1 MRNNWRPNINVTQTN
16 PNMKVRAIDL
26 VWETRR
32 DAVEEELKTLLGV
45 EELDNRD
52 PRCFQQRNA
61 AAKLALE
68 KMSVEERAEMDLA
81 VETRRAE
88 GNPEQV
94 QR

>member
-1 MRNNWRPNINVTQTN
+1 
-16 PNMKVRAIDL
+16 MKVRAIDY
-26 VWETRR
+26 VWDTRR

-45 EELDNRD
+45 EELDFRD

-68 KMSVEERAEMDLA
+68 KMSVEERAELELDL
-81 VETRRAE
+81 ETRRTE
-88 GNPEQV
+88 GNPEHL

>member
-1 MRNNWRPNINVTQTN
+1 
-16 PNMKVRAIDL
+16 MKMRAIDF

-45 EELDNRD
+45 EELDHRD
-52 PRCFQQRNA
+52 PRYFQQRNA

-68 KMSVEERAEMDLA
+68 NMSVQEKDEVLLA
-81 VETRRAE
+81 LEKRRAE
-88 GNPEQV
+88 GNPEEV

>member
-1 MRNNWRPNINVTQTN
+1 MR
-16 PNMKVRAIDL
+16 VRAIDL

-32 DAVEEELKTLLGV
+32 DAVEEELKTLLAV
-45 EELDNRD
+45 EQLDNKD

-81 VETRRAE
+81 VETHRAE

-94 QR
+94 Q

>member
-1 MRNNWRPNINVTQTN
+1 MNATQSNPNI
-16 PNMKVRAIDL
+16 KIRAIDY

-32 DAVEEELKTLLGV
+32 DAVEEELKILLGV
-45 EELDNRD
+45 NELDHKD
-52 PRCFQQRNA
+52 PQCFQQRNA

-68 KMSVEERAEMDLA
+68 KMSVEEKTEVELG

-88 GNPEQV
+88 GNLENV